1 MTMNYAVRGSAILH
15 EQLVKGS
22 FGNSLVLID
31 DLDQAVGLSE
41 VEGNSFLSTPVRY
54 AASMSLLVCVEG
66 KIKINVGL
74 KEYEVCSDEVLLLG
88 RGIIAEVVKMPSDTV
103 FFTMIFS
110 DDFCYALAEHINS
123 ELFRRSFNTNPV
135 CHVNNMEDL
144 LFTYRIIKDRVN
156 NRAGEVLLAE
166 EVKGYLQGMVF
177 GLCAEY
183 LTRDAADEREAGR
196 AGRKQDLYKRFTE
209 LVQKNFAEERN
220 ISYYASQ
227 LGVTPR
233 YLSQVVYQESGHSAS
248 DYIRHFVITE
258 AKQLVSSQQY
268 SVKQISQMLGFTS
281 VSFFSRYFKKMTGY
295 SPKEFQKF

>member
-1 MTMNYAVRGSAILH
+1 MNYTVRGSAILH

-54 AASMSLLVCVEG
+54 ASSMSLLVCVEG
-66 KIKINVGL
+66 QIRINVGM
-74 KEYEVCSDEVLLLG
+74 KEYELSSDEVLLLG
-88 RGIIAEVVKMPSDTV
+88 RGIIAEVLRMPADTV
-103 FFTMIFS
+103 FFTMIFR

-123 ELFRRSFNTNPV
+123 DLFRKSFNANPI
-135 CHVNNMEDL
+135 CHVNNVDDL
-144 LFTYRIIKDRVN
+144 LCAYRIIKDRVN

-183 LTRDAADEREAGR
+183 LTRDALDEHEAGR

-209 LVQKNFAEERN
+209 LVQKNFAIERN
-220 ISYYASQ
+220 ISYYASL

-233 YLSQVVYQESGHSAS
+233 YLSQVVYQESGHSAG

-258 AKQLVSSQQY
+258 AKQLVGSQQY

-281 VSFFSRYFKKMTGY
+281 VSFFSRYFKKMTGF
-295 SPKEFQKF
+295 SPKEFQRI